1 MKSNF
6 FGGEGGGVNFP
17 YNGERKHSTVGNDK
31 GLEEVSSCFLTRKID
46 KVIDVSRASDQIIIM
61 TLLIKNIIAAKI
73 ISLFYYIF

>member
-6 FGGEGGGVNFP
+6 FWGEGVNFP

-46 KVIDVSRASDQIIIM
+46 KVIDVSRASEQIIIM